1 MNHDQSPRAVVT
13 GFNTLEQGIEEKQKS
28 LQHASIIMK
37 LLTIPL

>member
-13 GFNTLEQGIEEKQKS
+13 GSNTLEQEIEGEQKS
-28 LQHASIIMK
+28 LRHASIIMK